1 MRLKYIKLI
10 YFFMLKMQILF
21 ICIFYNYMITDLI
34 KLCLIEINKLN
45 INIDKNR
52 YKVKYSN
59 IYYLNFIFYVLNDI
73 NNWFF
78 ISKLKDYNSKYKYHY
93 KSIYNKFLH
102 WSKNNVFKN
111 AFYNYHFKLNRKLL
125 LIDATRQLIISMKLN
140 Q

>member
-59 IYYLNFIFYVLNDI
+59 IYYLNFIFYVLNNI
-73 NNWFF
+73 NN
-78 ISKLKDYNSKYKYHY
+78 
-93 KSIYNKFLH
+93 
-102 WSKNNVFKN
+102 
-111 AFYNYHFKLNRKLL
+111 
-125 LIDATRQLIISMKLN
+125 
-140 Q
+140 